1 MESPNKAMN
10 KIKTFIAAL
19 FGIGVITVAG
29 AGVLTPGAGGGLLSQ
44 NFWSQKGNNII
55 APNALFSQDLLI
67 AYRNVTTSTTL
78 GLTDA
83 YDSVNTASGTITLT
97 LPLFSTASLGQL
109 FFVKD
114 RTGNAT
120 TSNITI
126 VTATSTDKI
135 DGATSTKINTAFGS
149 LRIVVGATGW
159 EVN

>member
-1 MESPNKAMN
+1 MNN
-10 KIKTFIAAL
+10 KIKAFIAAL
-19 FGIGVITVAG
+19 FGLGVVSVAG
-29 AGVLTPGAGGGLLSQ
+29 AGILTPGSGGGILSQ
-44 NFWSQKGNNII
+44 MYWTSKGSNII
-55 APNALFSQDLLI
+55 APGGSFTQDLLI
-67 AYRNVTTSTTL
+67 PYRNIIVSSTL
-78 GLTDA
+78 ALTDT
-83 YDSVNTASGTITLT
+83 YESVNTASGSITLT

-135 DGATSTKINTAFGS
+135 DGATSTKINSAFGS

>member
-1 MESPNKAMN
+1 MNN
-10 KIKTFIAAL
+10 KIKKLIAAL
-19 FGIGVITVAG
+19 FGIGVISVAG
-29 AGVLTPGAGGGLLSQ
+29 AGILTPGSGGGILSQ
-44 NFWSQKGNNII
+44 TYWSPKGNNII
-55 APNALFSQDLLI
+55 APSAGFSQDILI
-67 AYRNVTTSTTL
+67 PYRSITASTTL
-78 GLTDA
+78 ALTDT
-83 YDSVNTASGTITLT
+83 YESVNTASGSITLT

-149 LRIVVGATGW
+149 LRIVVGATAW